1 MQQIDFKPPEKPGKR
16 ARTRRRIF
24 NAAMRLF
31 EERGYRQTTVADICA
46 ATDIAR
52 ATFFLHFPLKSALIL
67 ELSRA
72 MAAEWAA
79 HRLRLPEAT
88 PSETL
93 RQLLEFI
100 MSRDVSRDV
109 ATSLL
114 DEFRQDFGEDHS
126 LVTAPGTMLGEVVR
140 LVAAAQRKRELT
152 RDIPA
157 RELGLH
163 FHRVTSAYVLAAKG
177 SRRQRAARA
186 WRLFALGAANPES
199 APAKRSKTSPSR

>member
-1 MQQIDFKPPEKPGKR
+1 MTRKQQHDVGRALPAGKR

-24 NAAMRLF
+24 DAAMRLF
-31 EERGYRQTTVADICA
+31 EERGYRETTVADICTA
-46 ATDIAR
+46 ADVAR
-52 ATFFLHFPLKSALIL
+52 ATFFLHFPLKSALVL

-72 MAAEWAA
+72 MAAEWLE
-79 HRLRLPEAT
+79 HRRGLQEAS

-100 MSRDVSRDV
+100 IHREVSAEV
-109 ATSLL
+109 ASPLL
-114 DEFRQDFGEDHS
+114 DEFRQDLGEDHA
-126 LVTAPGTMLGEVVR
+126 LLTARGTMLGEVVR

-163 FHRVTSAYVLAAKG
+163 FHRITSAYVLVARG
-177 SRRQRAARA
+177 SRKQRAARA
-186 WRLFALGAANPES
+186 WRLFAHGAANPG
-199 APAKRSKTSPSR
+199 R

>member
-1 MQQIDFKPPEKPGKR
+1 MTRKQQVDVGSPATPSGKR

-24 NAAMRLF
+24 DAAMRLF
-31 EERGYRQTTVADICA
+31 EEHGYRETTVADICA
-46 ATDIAR
+46 AADVAR

-72 MAAEWAA
+72 MATEWGT
-79 HRLRLPEAT
+79 HRRGLPEAT

-93 RQLLEFI
+93 RQMLEFI
-100 MSRDVSRDV
+100 VSREVSPEV
-109 ATSLL
+109 ASPLL
-114 DEFRQDFGEDHS
+114 DEFRQDLGEDHA
-126 LVTAPGTMLGEVVR
+126 LLTARGTMLGEVVS

-163 FHRVTSAYVLAAKG
+163 FHRITSAYVLAARG
-177 SRRQRAARA
+177 SRKQRAARA
-186 WRLFALGAANPES
+186 WRLFAHGAANPQ
-199 APAKRSKTSPSR
+199 R